1 MNDLLCNEFSEEEV
15 KPALDSIGDLKA
27 PSPDGMPSVFY
38 KRFWENIGDKVVLE
52 VLAVLNGGPMSEG
65 WNEMC
70 VVTVP
75 KIKNPESMK
84 DMRPIILC
92 HVIYK
97 LVSKVLTNRL
107 KKILAEIIAPNQSAF
122 VPGRLITSNILISYE
137 CTHYMKT
144 KRSGR
149 EGYAAVK
156 LGMSK
161 AYDIVEWVFL
171 EKIRRRMGFLEQWI
185 QLIML
190 CVTTVKYQLK
200 VNGDYTYVLIP

>member
-1 MNDLLCNEFSEEEV
+1 
-15 KPALDSIGDLKA
+15 
-27 PSPDGMPSVFY
+27 
-38 KRFWENIGDKVVLE
+38 
-52 VLAVLNGGPMSEG
+52 
-65 WNEMC
+65 
-70 VVTVP
+70 
-75 KIKNPESMK
+75 
-84 DMRPIILC
+84 
-92 HVIYK
+92 
-97 LVSKVLTNRL
+97 
-107 KKILAEIIAPNQSAF
+107 
-122 VPGRLITSNILISYE
+122 
-137 CTHYMKT
+137 MKT

-156 LGMSK
+156 LDMSK

>member
-1 MNDLLCNEFSEEEV
+1 
-15 KPALDSIGDLKA
+15 
-27 PSPDGMPSVFY
+27 
-38 KRFWENIGDKVVLE
+38 
-52 VLAVLNGGPMSEG
+52 
-65 WNEMC
+65 
-70 VVTVP
+70 
-75 KIKNPESMK
+75 
-84 DMRPIILC
+84 
-92 HVIYK
+92 
-97 LVSKVLTNRL
+97 
-107 KKILAEIIAPNQSAF
+107 
-122 VPGRLITSNILISYE
+122 
-137 CTHYMKT
+137 MKT

-200 VNGDYTYVLIP
+200 VNGDCTYVLIP